1 MIHDTTLHDYPA
13 YSGSYDRSMETIR
26 KNLEAYPTIQITVDV
41 HRDAFG
47 EDEDGTRYKPVA
59 EVNGKDAAQIM
70 ILTGCDLSEDPLF
83 PDWREN
89 LHFALRLQQK
99 GEALFPGL
107 YRPLF
112 FSQRNYNM
120 HATHASVLVEVG
132 TEVNTLSEAQYSGRL
147 LGETI
152 LAVLN
157 DLAE

>member
-1 MIHDTTLHDYPA
+1 M
-13 YSGSYDRSMETIR
+13 
-26 KNLEAYPTIQITVDV
+26 
-41 HRDAFG
+41 
-47 EDEDGTRYKPVA
+47 
-59 EVNGKDAAQIM
+59 
-70 ILTGCDLSEDPLF
+70 GCDLSEDPLF
-83 PDWREN
+83 PAWREN

>member
-1 MIHDTTLHDYPA
+1 
-13 YSGSYDRSMETIR
+13 
-26 KNLEAYPTIQITVDV
+26 
-41 HRDAFG
+41 
-47 EDEDGTRYKPVA
+47 
-59 EVNGKDAAQIM
+59 M
-70 ILTGCDLSEDPLF
+70 ILAGCDLSEDPLF

-89 LHFALRLQQK
+89 LHLALRLQQK
-99 GEALFPGL
+99 GESLFPGL

-120 HATHASVLVEVG
+120 HASHGSILVEVG
-132 TEVNTLSEAQYSGRL
+132 TEVNTIKEVRYSGRL

>member
-70 ILTGCDLSEDPLF
+70 ILRAIKAGSSP
-83 PDWREN
+83 
-89 LHFALRLQQK
+89 A
-99 GEALFPGL
+99 
-107 YRPLF
+107 
-112 FSQRNYNM
+112 
-120 HATHASVLVEVG
+120 
-132 TEVNTLSEAQYSGRL
+132 
-147 LGETI
+147 
-152 LAVLN
+152 
-157 DLAE
+157 